1 MMKRRWFSFLLVLC
15 LVVACLPVQA
25 FAYTVGMTPMNVSL
39 VDGSLT
45 VEEMTYEEIM
55 HLARTCSTTQGG
67 AYYAKRAE
75 QIAFRNLIAPI
86 AEDLEK
92 VWRRGSKS

>member
-1 MMKRRWFSFLLVLC
+1 MIYRDVFEFQQRYPTK
-15 LVVACLPVQA
+15 
-25 FAYTVGMTPMNVSL
+25 
-39 VDGSLT
+39 
-45 VEEMTYEEIM
+45 EEREKALEQMTYEEIM

>member
-1 MMKRRWFSFLLVLC
+1 MIYKDVFEFQQRYPTKEEREKALE
-15 LVVACLPVQA
+15 Q
-25 FAYTVGMTPMNVSL
+25 MNY
-39 VDGSLT
+39 D
-45 VEEMTYEEIM
+45 EIM
-55 HLARTCSTTQGG
+55 HLAHTCSSTQGG

-92 VWRRGSKS
+92 VWRKGSKS